1 MRTRKRSWMTLTVL
15 LLVMVGSAPV
25 AMAQTPNPYE
35 PRFHGQCTWWAAE
48 MRPDLRFN
56 TGNASSWASV
66 SADHGYTVDD
76 TPEVG
81 AIAVW
86 GPSVDGAYPAGHVA
100 YVTSV
105 TDATHFHVS
114 EYNWGGGAL
123 AYGERDVTWVTGI
136 QFIHTAGYNQPGA
149 VTPTPP
155 PVPAPSVNYVYSFSP
170 ATASSGE
177 QVQVT
182 AGAADVAGYRTVNG
196 IEVEANGNRIET
208 VSGNGGSVT
217 WDTGGLPPGTYTVRF
232 RALLSQWTGDVNA
245 YESTYALQPAVTG
258 TATPPAPSPTPPA
271 PSPTPPARTTAI
283 SSGAGRCSATAID
296 DYLRSKSSPF
306 AGQGQEFVSAG
317 QQYNVDPRF
326 VVAISNAES
335 TFGTNGSCATQRHNA
350 WGYGGGWP
358 NCWNFDSWSAGIWQ
372 VTRDIGNNYFGRYH
386 QTTIP
391 LFVKS
396 PAGTCTS
403 HCWCASACT
412 HWVQNVGQAYA
423 DLGGDPQT
431 TGLSL
436 AACSGGPGVT
446 ITPTPT
452 PGPTVVVTV
461 SPTPGATPSRPV
473 LSGPANGATLAQNA
487 DVTLSWNAAPSATQY
502 KVELWGGA
510 YSLMTPCDWQSTTAC
525 HIGQMWPGTVS
536 WHVVAR
542 NASGQESG
550 WSDTWTFTIQESIA
564 TPTPTPVP
572 PTATPIPPTLTSPP
586 ASAGRP
592 LLSSPANGSSML
604 PSADVTL
611 SWNAAPNATQYKVE
625 LWGGSYS
632 LMTPCDWQ
640 SGTSCHIGRMWPGTM
655 SWHVRA
661 RNAGGQESDWSDTWT
676 FTIQESVATP
686 TPVPPTST
694 PVPPTP
700 TLPPASAGRPM
711 LSSPANGS
719 SLPQST
725 DVTLA
730 WNPSPNA
737 AQYKVELWGG
747 PYSLMAPCN
756 WQSGTSCHV
765 GQMWPGAMSWHVIA
779 RNASGQE
786 SDWSDTWAFTIQE
799 PPATP
804 TPVPPTPTPTAI
816 PPGPGNAQ
824 LIEGLAI
831 SPNNPRVGQ
840 SVNARFRVRNN
851 GGQTFY
857 ARYFGAKGRDAND
870 RDYSFFWFENFALAP
885 GQEFTYDTNR
895 TFDHAG
901 NFWFTPN
908 YSPDGSDWTDAKWPN
923 GTTNYVTINVS
934 Q

>member
-1 MRTRKRSWMTLTVL
+1 MTLVVL

-25 AMAQTPNPYE
+25 AVAQTPNPYE

-66 SADHGYTVDD
+66 SANHGYTVDD

-86 GPSVDGAYPAGHVA
+86 GPNVGGAYSAGHVA

-105 TDATHFHVS
+105 TDVTHLHVS
-114 EYNWGGGAL
+114 EHNWGGSAL

-149 VTPTPP
+149 ATPTPP
-155 PVPAPSVNYVYSFSP
+155 PVPAPGVNYVYSFSP

-182 AGAADVAGYRTVNG
+182 VGATDVAGYRPVNG
-196 IEVEANGNRIET
+196 IDVEVNGNRIGT

-271 PSPTPPARTTAI
+271 PSPTPPAPTTAI
-283 SSGAGRCSATAID
+283 PSGAGRCSASAID
-296 DYLRSKSSPF
+296 DYLRSKSSPL

-358 NCWNFDSWSAGIWQ
+358 NCWNFDAWSAGIWQ

-391 LFVKS
+391 SFVKS
-396 PAGTCTS
+396 PAGTCAS

-412 HWVQNVGQAYA
+412 HWVQNVGQAYG
-423 DLGGDPQT
+423 DLGGDPNT
-431 TGLSL
+431 TDLSF

-446 ITPTPT
+446 VTPT

-461 SPTPGATPSRPV
+461 SPTPGAAPSRPV
-473 LSGPANGATLAQNA
+473 LSSPANGATLAQNA
-487 DVTLSWNAAPSATQY
+487 EVTLSWNASSNATQY

-510 YSLMTPCDWQSTTAC
+510 YDRMTPCDWQGGITC

-550 WSDTWTFTIQESIA
+550 WSDTWTFTVQERTA
-564 TPTPTPVP
+564 TPAPAPPTSTPVPPTPTPVP
-572 PTATPIPPTLTSPP
+572 PTSTPMPPTPTPVPPTPTSPP

-592 LLSSPANGSSML
+592 VLSSPANGASM
-604 PSADVTL
+604 PQSTDVTL
-611 SWNAAPNATQYKVE
+611 VWNTSSNAVQYKVE
-625 LWGGSYS
+625 LWGGPYS

-640 SGTSCHIGRMWPGTM
+640 GSTSCHIGQMWPGTM

-661 RNAGGQESDWSDTWT
+661 RNASGQESDWSDTWT
-676 FTIQESVATP
+676 
-686 TPVPPTST
+686 
-694 PVPPTP
+694 
-700 TLPPASAGRPM
+700 
-711 LSSPANGS
+711 
-719 SLPQST
+719 
-725 DVTLA
+725 
-730 WNPSPNA
+730 
-737 AQYKVELWGG
+737 
-747 PYSLMAPCN
+747 
-756 WQSGTSCHV
+756 
-765 GQMWPGAMSWHVIA
+765 
-779 RNASGQE
+779 
-786 SDWSDTWAFTIQE
+786 FTIQE

-804 TPVPPTPTPTAI
+804 TPVPPTPTPV
-816 PPGPGNAQ
+816 PPTPTPSGPGNAQ
-824 LIEGLAI
+824 LVEGLAI
-831 SPNNPRVGQ
+831 SPNDPRVGQ

-857 ARYFGAKGRDAND
+857 ARYFGVKGRDVND
-870 RDYSFFWFENFALAP
+870 RDYSFFWFENLTLAP

-895 TFDHAG
+895 TFDHSG
-901 NFWFTPN
+901 NFWFTAN
-908 YSPDGSDWTDAKWPN
+908 YSPDGSNWTDVKWPN
-923 GTTNYVTINVS
+923 GTTNYVYITVS
-934 Q
+934 P